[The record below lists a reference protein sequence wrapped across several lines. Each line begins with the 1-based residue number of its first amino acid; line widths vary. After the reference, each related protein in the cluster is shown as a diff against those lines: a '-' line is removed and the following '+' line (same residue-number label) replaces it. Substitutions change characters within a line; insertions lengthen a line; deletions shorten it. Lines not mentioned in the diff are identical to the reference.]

1 MLTIGDKFPEFS
13 LRAVVGL
20 DAGKE
25 FETISND
32 SYTGKWRVV
41 FFWPMDFTFI
51 CPTEIAE
58 FGRRNQDFLDRD
70 TQVLGAS
77 TDTHYVH
84 LAWRQNHPALKDLSI
99 PMLADTKKELSLALG
114 ILHKG
119 AGVALRATFIVDP
132 EGTIRWAQA
141 NDLSVGRSVDEVM
154 RVLDALQTE
163 ELCPCNWTK
172 GGETLGKAA

>member
-1 MLTIGDKFPEFS
+1 
-13 LRAVVGL
+13 
-20 DAGKE
+20 
-25 FETISND
+25 
-32 SYTGKWRVV
+32 
-41 FFWPMDFTFI
+41 
-51 CPTEIAE
+51 
-58 FGRRNQDFLDRD
+58 
-70 TQVLGAS
+70 
-77 TDTHYVH
+77 
-84 LAWRQNHPALKDLSI
+84 
-99 PMLADTKKELSLALG
+99 MLADTKKELSSALG

>member
-1 MLTIGDKFPEFS
+1 MLTIGDTFPEFS
-13 LRAVVGL
+13 LQAVV
-20 DAGKE
+20 DIEPGKE
-25 FETISND
+25 FATLTNA
-32 SYTGKWRVV
+32 SYPGKWRVV

-84 LAWRQNHPALKDLSI
+84 LAWRQNHADLKSLPF
-99 PMLADTKKELSLALG
+99 PMLADTKKELSTALG
-114 ILHKG
+114 ILHKD

-132 EGTIRWAQA
+132 DGIIRWASA
-141 NDLSVGRSVDEVM
+141 NDLSVGRSVDEVV
-154 RVLDALQTE
+154 RVLDALQTD

>member
-13 LRAVVGL
+13 LQSVIGL
-20 DAGKE
+20 EAGKE
-25 FETISND
+25 FETLTNASHPD
-32 SYTGKWRVV
+32 KWRVV

-84 LAWRQNHPALKDLSI
+84 LAWRQNHPALKDLPI
-99 PMLADTKKELSLALG
+99 PMLADTKKELSTALG
-114 ILHKG
+114 ILHKD